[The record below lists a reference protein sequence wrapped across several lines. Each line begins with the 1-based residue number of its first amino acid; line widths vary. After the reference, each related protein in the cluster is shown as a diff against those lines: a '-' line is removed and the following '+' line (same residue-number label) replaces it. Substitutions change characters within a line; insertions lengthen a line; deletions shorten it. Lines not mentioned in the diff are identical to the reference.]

1 MVSGSA
7 DGSRTHLST
16 TFEGSFDGAK
26 QAPGSHQSETNG
38 TIRQGVTPNENSGNK
53 GVLTNSN
60 MRTEDEQ
67 SRTFTDEEI
76 GDFVRFFEL
85 LAQVDRRLKG
95 WKERLKTEPE
105 GFPINNGIYDCNLC
119 SRSMRD
125 NEGWYDQ
132 YGLKCPLCR
141 KAVDEG
147 IVPGSAVLDDKTW
160 FSITQLSTKY
170 GWHHTTVHK
179 KARSGELKA
188 RIIRNLDGK
197 PYFYVFLKE
206 ENPNI
211 CTDD

>member
-1 MVSGSA
+1 MGQNRHPGLIKVRQMGRYVMGSPQ
-7 DGSRTHLST
+7 TKI
-16 TFEGSFDGAK
+16 AK
-26 QAPGSHQSETNG
+26 
-38 TIRQGVTPNENSGNK
+38 IK

-67 SRTFTDEEI
+67 SRTLTDEEI

-119 SRSMRD
+119 CRSMRD
-125 NEGWYDQ
+125 YEGWYDQ

-147 IVPGSAVLDDKTW
+147 VVPGSAVLDDKTW
-160 FSITQLSTKY
+160 FSVTQLSTKY

-188 RIIRNLDGK
+188 RIVRNLDGK

-206 ENPNI
+206 ENSSLFSRKKS
-211 CTDD
+211 